1 MKENEINKSKEQ
13 LEISKSLVKSD
24 NEIIMVDT
32 TSLTSNEIAEK
43 IILEIEIKTKRV

>member
-43 IILEIEIKTKRV
+43 IIREIEIKTKRV